1 MQLILS
7 LQEDEDYRQFLATL
21 WADAP
26 SQAEDDDEEEE
37 LYTPPTSLARQD
49 GGPEQSSNECSEDG
63 SEDEDDDE
71 AGDEEL
77 VKVQRSEV
85 RELVN
90 GCIETIV
97 GDNPPRDKD
106 VSLLDGDSGHRLK
119 SSRTLFHYVRQIF
132 KAGNNSEICIE
143 GLPVNT
149 IRKILARQMS
159 MLIQLLLQILLLSNA
174 TDIEDKCFSNMM
186 EINNL
191 RESMLKKTYVLQ
203 MTFKNLSE
211 YQKSLLSSQD
221 DVNKPDQTTTTP
233 TKAKEQAQR
242 ITRSYR
248 TEDRS
253 YSIFDV
259 PCLSNGFSFF
269 FSEVERL
276 RAEYKAIVE
285 RDPASRFA
293 ALRLKM
299 REMLSKLKMHAWGC
313 LFPDASYPLTEDVT
327 GAIDPSSILGRM
339 QFTPAEDDL
348 LLRGVILIGEAM

>member
-1 MQLILS
+1 M
-7 LQEDEDYRQFLATL
+7 
-21 WADAP
+21 
-26 SQAEDDDEEEE
+26 
-37 LYTPPTSLARQD
+37 
-49 GGPEQSSNECSEDG
+49 
-63 SEDEDDDE
+63 
-71 AGDEEL
+71 
-77 VKVQRSEV
+77 QRSEV

-90 GCIETIV
+90 GCLETIV
-97 GDNPPRDKD
+97 GEDPPPSKD
-106 VSLLDGDSGHRLK
+106 TPLLGGDAGHRLK
-119 SSRTLFHYVRQIF
+119 SSRALFHYVQQIF
-132 KAGNNSEICIE
+132 KTGNPSEISIE

-149 IRKILARQMS
+149 IRKIVARQMS
-159 MLIQLLLQILLLSNA
+159 MVIQLLLQILLLSNS

-191 RESMLKKTYVLQ
+191 RESILKKTYVLR

-211 YQKSLLSSQD
+211 YHKSLHSSQE
-221 DVNKPDQTTTTP
+221 DVNQSGYRSVSSTP
-233 TKAKEQAQR
+233 TKAKELAQR

-276 RAEYKAIVE
+276 RAEYKSLVE
-285 RDPASRFA
+285 RDPRSRFT

-299 REMLSKLKMHAWGC
+299 REMLSKLKMHVWDC

-327 GAIDPSSILGRM
+327 GAIDPASILGRM

-348 LLRGVILIGEAM
+348 LLRGVILIGYGK